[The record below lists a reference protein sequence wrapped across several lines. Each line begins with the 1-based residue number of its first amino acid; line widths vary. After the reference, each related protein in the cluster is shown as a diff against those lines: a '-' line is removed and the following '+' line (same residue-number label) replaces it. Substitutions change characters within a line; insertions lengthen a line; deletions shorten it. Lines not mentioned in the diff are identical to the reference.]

1 MISNKISTTADNR
14 DDVAR
19 AARAEFKE
27 ADDAAKEVE
36 KEASRLRSAAND
48 KKKIANE
55 KKDAAC
61 ETRLGGKVVC
71 IRPLNSG
78 Y

>member
-1 MISNKISTTADNR
+1 MASGSN
-14 DDVAR
+14 
-19 AARAEFKE
+19 
-27 ADDAAKEVE
+27 
-36 KEASRLRSAAND
+36 

-61 ETRLGGKVVC
+61 ETRLGGNVVC